1 MNDASDKPILVP
13 SPAGEGRS
21 LVDHLRALGHE
32 VDHAPFVE
40 LRMNRDSDAK
50 HAVAA
55 LMEGRIAQLVLE
67 GPRAVELVLSY
78 ADLQDD
84 ASGDGAPGGT
94 DGPGGGHV
102 GRPTLALPRDT
113 VITAIGEDTTTA
125 LRELGIEPGRTLP
138 PLDVSASLDLPAA
151 SQQGEALLLVTSATA
166 PPALTGQL
174 QQAGYAVTRVTGY
187 RPVPVGLDSQVVR
200 DLRLAG
206 YSAIALPSTF
216 LSDLAGHLGIHRDIR
231 VVTMHETATAAA
243 EARSLVVHGQADA
256 PTGASLAE
264 AIHRALVEQRG

>member
-1 MNDASDKPILVP
+1 MSEQSEKPVLVP
-13 SPAGEGRS
+13 SPAGEGRA
-21 LVDHLRALGHE
+21 LIERLRTLGHE

-67 GPRAVELVLSY
+67 GPRAVDLVLSY

-84 ASGDGAPGGT
+84 ASGDGAPDDA
-94 DGPGGGHV
+94 DGQAEGHAD
-102 GRPTLALPRDT
+102 RPALALPRDT
-113 VITAIGEDTTTA
+113 GITAVGEDTASA
-125 LRELGIEPGRTLP
+125 LRELGIEPERTLP
-138 PLDVSASLDLPAA
+138 ALDVSAELDLPAA

-166 PPALTGQL
+166 PPALTGRL

-187 RPVPVGLDSQVVR
+187 RPVPVGLDAQVVR
-200 DLRLAG
+200 GLRLAE

-216 LSDLAGHLGIHRDIR
+216 LADLAGHLGIHRDIP
-231 VVTMHETATAAA
+231 VVTMHGSATTAA
-243 EARSLVVHGQADA
+243 EARSLVVHGQAA
-256 PTGASLAE
+256 EPTGAALAE
-264 AIHRALVEQRG
+264 AIDQALIR